1 MFWMN
6 SVVFQLLITREDKN
20 DEFVRKIDGC
30 VSVCV
35 VLDRIHECVL
45 PILSAVPIR
54 DVPSRCLQQQ

>member
-6 SVVFQLLITREDKN
+6 SVIFQLLITREDKN

-30 VSVCV
+30 VFCV